1 VDSTVAPAAIRCAKA
16 REHGVLGLAAPLEA
30 SWLIVAAQQTSNMTV
45 THQTVAP
52 DRADKIGKALPDDL
66 TCSPAVRVLIVDDDL
81 ALRTILSVM
90 LNQSAFMCRTA
101 ASGEEALR
109 LLEIQ
114 ATDVVISDL
123 RMPGISG
130 MDLLIAVRERYPH
143 LAFLMVTG
151 EDETRVGVRAMQLG
165 ADDYL
170 LKPFDA
176 DVVLGSLHRALQKK
190 KLEREVQEYRLHLE
204 EMVSERTQQLRTA
217 LQKTERS
224 YEDTLEALGA
234 AIDLRD
240 SPTAG
245 HSRRVFLY
253 SMELAKSIGAL
264 EHDIRS
270 IAMGAWLH
278 DIGKLAI
285 PDRVLLKPGPLTDSE
300 WEIMR
305 RHARIGYE
313 LVKSISFLAGAAEI
327 VLTHHERFDGS
338 GYPRK
343 MKGEEIPF
351 GARIFAVADTLDAM
365 TSDRPYRAALP
376 LRAARDVIERGSGTL
391 FDPLVAAAFLRVPC
405 ETWDTIAK
413 QTLSVQAS
421 SVLAAEKMP
430 IPIS

>member
-1 VDSTVAPAAIRCAKA
+1 V
-16 REHGVLGLAAPLEA
+16 
-30 SWLIVAAQQTSNMTV
+30 TV
-45 THQTVAP
+45 THHIAAP
-52 DRADKIGKALPDDL
+52 EKTGKAPPNAL
-66 TCSPAVRVLIVDDDL
+66 TSAPGIRVLIVDDDL

-90 LNQSAFMCRTA
+90 LTQSAFVCRTA

-109 LLEIQ
+109 LLENQ
-114 ATDVVISDL
+114 PTDVVISDL

-130 MDLLIAVRERYPH
+130 MDLLVEVRERYPR

-151 EDETRVGVRAMQLG
+151 ENETRVGVRAMQLG

-170 LKPFDA
+170 LKPFDG
-176 DVVLGSLHRALQKK
+176 DVVLGSLYRALQKK

-217 LQKTERS
+217 LQQTERS

-253 SMELAKSIGAL
+253 SMELAKSIGGL
-264 EHDIRS
+264 EQEIRS

-278 DIGKLAI
+278 DIGKLAT

-305 RHARIGYE
+305 RHARIGYD

-338 GYPRK
+338 GYPQK
-343 MKGEEIPF
+343 MKGDEIPF

-376 LRAARDVIERGSGTL
+376 LQAARDVIERGSETL
-391 FDPLVAAAFLRVPC
+391 FDPLVAAAFLRVPG
-405 ETWDTIAK
+405 ETWETIAK
-413 QTLSVQAS
+413 QTVTVQAS
-421 SVLAAEKMP
+421 SVLAAEKIPFP
-430 IPIS
+430 II

>member
-1 VDSTVAPAAIRCAKA
+1 
-16 REHGVLGLAAPLEA
+16 
-30 SWLIVAAQQTSNMTV
+30 MTV
-45 THQTVAP
+45 THQVVAAHKSDDAASAP
-52 DRADKIGKALPDDL
+52 ANAL
-66 TCSPAVRVLIVDDDL
+66 TSAPAVRVLVVDDDP
-81 ALRTILSVM
+81 ALRKILSVM
-90 LNQSAFMCRTA
+90 LTHADFVCRTA
-101 ASGEEALR
+101 ACGEEALC
-109 LLEIQ
+109 LLETHP
-114 ATDVVISDL
+114 TDVVISDL

-130 MDLLIAVRERYPH
+130 MDLLIEVRGRFPQV
-143 LAFLMVTG
+143 AFLMVTG

-176 DVVLGSLHRALQKK
+176 DVVLGSLLRALQKK

-217 LQKTERS
+217 LQQTERS

-253 SMELAKSIGAL
+253 SMELAKSIGGL
-264 EHDIRS
+264 EQEIRS

-338 GYPRK
+338 GYPQK
-343 MKGEEIPF
+343 MKGAEIPF

-376 LRAARDVIERGSGTL
+376 LQAARDVIERGSGTL
-391 FDPLVAAAFLRVPC
+391 FDPLVTAAFLRVPS
-405 ETWDTIAK
+405 ETWETIAK
-413 QTLSVQAS
+413 QTLAVQAS
-421 SVLAAEKMP
+421 SVLAAEKVQFP
-430 IPIS
+430 II

>member
-1 VDSTVAPAAIRCAKA
+1 
-16 REHGVLGLAAPLEA
+16 
-30 SWLIVAAQQTSNMTV
+30 MTV
-45 THQTVAP
+45 TRQFVAVEKS
-52 DRADKIGKALPDDL
+52 DSATRAPANPS
-66 TCSPAVRVLIVDDDL
+66 TSAPAVRVLIVDDDL
-81 ALRTILSVM
+81 TLRTILSVM
-90 LNQSAFMCRTA
+90 LTHADFLCRTA
-101 ASGEEALR
+101 TCGEEALC
-109 LLEIQ
+109 LL
-114 ATDVVISDL
+114 ASDPTDVVISDL

-130 MDLLIAVRERYPH
+130 MDLLIEVRQRYPR

-217 LQKTERS
+217 LQQTERS

-253 SMELAKSIGAL
+253 SMELARSIGGL
-264 EHDIRS
+264 EREIRS

-343 MKGEEIPF
+343 MKADEIPF

-376 LRAARDVIERGSGTL
+376 LQAARDVIERGSGTL
-391 FDPLVAAAFLRVPC
+391 FDPLVAAAFLRVPSG
-405 ETWDTIAK
+405 TWETIAK
-413 QTLSVQAS
+413 QTVTVHAS
-421 SVLAAEKMP
+421 SVLAAENIP
-430 IPIS
+430 IPIT

>member
-1 VDSTVAPAAIRCAKA
+1 MEPTA
-16 REHGVLGLAAPLEA
+16 
-30 SWLIVAAQQTSNMTV
+30 NMTV
-45 THQTVAP
+45 THHSVVAEKSGNANVP
-52 DRADKIGKALPDDL
+52 SNVL
-66 TCSPAVRVLIVDDDL
+66 TPAPTGRVLIVDDDP
-81 ALRTILSVM
+81 ALRKILSVM
-90 LNQSAFMCRTA
+90 LTQADFRCRTA
-101 ASGEEALR
+101 ACGEEALR
-109 LLEIQ
+109 ILESHP
-114 ATDVVISDL
+114 TDVVISDL

-130 MDLLIAVRERYPH
+130 MDLLIEVRERYPQ

-170 LKPFDA
+170 LKPFDV
-176 DVVLGSLHRALQKK
+176 DVVLGSLHRALQRK

-204 EMVSERTQQLRTA
+204 EMVSERTQQLRAA
-217 LQKTERS
+217 LLQTERS

-253 SMELAKSIGAL
+253 SMELAKSIGGL
-264 EHDIRS
+264 EQEIRS
-270 IAMGAWLH
+270 LAMGAWLH

-285 PDRVLLKPGPLTDSE
+285 PDRILLKPGPLLDHE
-300 WEIMR
+300 WQVMR

-327 VLTHHERFDGS
+327 VLTHHERFNGS
-338 GYPRK
+338 GYPQGLRA
-343 MKGEEIPF
+343 EEIPL

-376 LRAARDVIERGSGTL
+376 LQAARDVIERGSGTL
-391 FDPLVAAAFLRVPC
+391 FDPLVAAAFLRVPN
-405 ETWDTIAK
+405 ETWSVMASE
-413 QTLSVQAS
+413 TLAVQLS
-421 SVLAAEKMP
+421 SVLAAGTIQILGTLAVAPPDPPE
-430 IPIS
+430 

>member
-1 VDSTVAPAAIRCAKA
+1 MTFTRQSAAVEKSDSAARAPANPSTFA
-16 REHGVLGLAAPLEA
+16 
-30 SWLIVAAQQTSNMTV
+30 
-45 THQTVAP
+45 
-52 DRADKIGKALPDDL
+52 
-66 TCSPAVRVLIVDDDL
+66 PAVRVLIVDDDL

-90 LNQSAFMCRTA
+90 LTHADFLCRTA
-101 ASGEEALR
+101 ACGEEVLR
-109 LLEIQ
+109 LL
-114 ATDVVISDL
+114 ASDPTDVVISDL

-130 MDLLIAVRERYPH
+130 MDLLIEVRKRYPR

-217 LQKTERS
+217 LQQTERS

-253 SMELAKSIGAL
+253 SMELAKSIGGL
-264 EHDIRS
+264 EQEIRS

-338 GYPRK
+338 GYPQK
-343 MKGEEIPF
+343 MKADEIPF

-376 LRAARDVIERGSGTL
+376 LQTARDVIERGSGTL
-391 FDPLVAAAFLRVPC
+391 FDPLVAAAFLRVPSGTC
-405 ETWDTIAK
+405 ETIAK
-413 QTLSVQAS
+413 QTLTVQAR
-421 SVLAAEKMP
+421 SVLAAENIP
-430 IPIS
+430 IPIT

>member
-1 VDSTVAPAAIRCAKA
+1 
-16 REHGVLGLAAPLEA
+16 
-30 SWLIVAAQQTSNMTV
+30 MTV
-45 THQTVAP
+45 TRQISVPDKNAKAP
-52 DRADKIGKALPDDL
+52 PDGLP
-66 TCSPAVRVLIVDDDL
+66 SSRAVRVLIVDDDP

-90 LNQSAFMCRTA
+90 LTQSAFLCHSA
-101 ASGEEALR
+101 ASGEEALS
-109 LLEIQ
+109 LLARQ
-114 ATDVVISDL
+114 PFDVVISDL
-123 RMPGISG
+123 RMPGLSG
-130 MDLLIAVRERYPH
+130 MDLLIQVRERYPN

-190 KLEREVQEYRLHLE
+190 KLEREVQEYRLRLE
-204 EMVSERTQQLRTA
+204 EMVSERTQQLRIA
-217 LQKTERS
+217 LQQTERS

-253 SMELAKSIGAL
+253 SMELAKSIGGL
-264 EHDIRS
+264 EQEIRS

-313 LVKSISFLAGAAEI
+313 LVKSISFLSGAAEI

-338 GYPRK
+338 GYPQK
-343 MKGEEIPF
+343 MKGDEIPF

-376 LRAARDVIERGSGTL
+376 LQAARDVIERGSGTL
-391 FDPLVAAAFLRVPC
+391 FDPLVAAAFLRVSS
-405 ETWDTIAK
+405 ETWEAIAK

-421 SVLAAEKMP
+421 SVLAVEKIP
-430 IPIS
+430 IPGF

>member
-1 VDSTVAPAAIRCAKA
+1 
-16 REHGVLGLAAPLEA
+16 
-30 SWLIVAAQQTSNMTV
+30 MTV
-45 THQTVAP
+45 THHIAAP
-52 DRADKIGKALPDDL
+52 EKTGKAPPNAL
-66 TCSPAVRVLIVDDDL
+66 TSAPGVRVLIVDDDP

-90 LNQSAFMCRTA
+90 LTQSAFVCRTA
-101 ASGEEALR
+101 ASGEAALR
-109 LLEIQ
+109 LLENQ
-114 ATDVVISDL
+114 PTDVVISDL

-130 MDLLIAVRERYPH
+130 MDLLVEVRERYPR

-151 EDETRVGVRAMQLG
+151 ENETRVGVRAMQLG

-170 LKPFDA
+170 LKPFDG
-176 DVVLGSLHRALQKK
+176 DVVLGSLYRALQKK

-217 LQKTERS
+217 LQQTERS

-253 SMELAKSIGAL
+253 SMELAKSIGGL
-264 EHDIRS
+264 EQEIRS

-278 DIGKLAI
+278 DIGKLAT

-305 RHARIGYE
+305 RHARIGYD

-338 GYPRK
+338 GYPQK
-343 MKGEEIPF
+343 MKGDEIPF

-376 LRAARDVIERGSGTL
+376 LQAAQEVIERGSGTL
-391 FDPLVAAAFLRVPC
+391 FDPLVAAAFLRVPG
-405 ETWDTIAK
+405 ETWETIAK
-413 QTLSVQAS
+413 QTVTVQAS
-421 SVLAAEKMP
+421 SVLAAEKIPFP
-430 IPIS
+430 II

>member
-1 VDSTVAPAAIRCAKA
+1 MEPTA
-16 REHGVLGLAAPLEA
+16 
-30 SWLIVAAQQTSNMTV
+30 NMTV
-45 THQTVAP
+45 THHSVVAEKSGNANVP
-52 DRADKIGKALPDDL
+52 SNVL
-66 TCSPAVRVLIVDDDL
+66 TPAPTGRVLIVDDDP
-81 ALRTILSVM
+81 ALRKILSVM
-90 LNQSAFMCRTA
+90 LTQADFRCRTA
-101 ASGEEALR
+101 ACGEEALR
-109 LLEIQ
+109 ILESHP
-114 ATDVVISDL
+114 TDVVISDL

-130 MDLLIAVRERYPH
+130 MDLLIEVRERYPQ

-170 LKPFDA
+170 LKPFDV

-204 EMVSERTQQLRTA
+204 EMVSERTQQLQSA
-217 LQKTERS
+217 LRQTERS

-253 SMELAKSIGAL
+253 SMELAKSIGGL
-264 EHDIRS
+264 EQEIRS

-278 DIGKLAI
+278 DIGKLAT
-285 PDRVLLKPGPLTDSE
+285 PDRVLLKPGPLTESE

-338 GYPRK
+338 GYPQGLRA
-343 MKGEEIPF
+343 EEIPF
-351 GARIFAVADTLDAM
+351 SARIFAVADTLDAM

-376 LRAARDVIERGSGTL
+376 LQAARDVIERGSGTL
-391 FDPLVAAAFLRVPC
+391 FDPLVVTAFLRVPN
-405 ETWDTIAK
+405 ETWSFIASE
-413 QTLSVQAS
+413 TSAVQPS
-421 SVLAAEKMP
+421 SVLAAGTIRILGTPTVVPPDSAE
-430 IPIS
+430 

>member
-1 VDSTVAPAAIRCAKA
+1 V
-16 REHGVLGLAAPLEA
+16 
-30 SWLIVAAQQTSNMTV
+30 TV
-45 THQTVAP
+45 THHIAAP
-52 DRADKIGKALPDDL
+52 EKTGKAPPNAL
-66 TCSPAVRVLIVDDDL
+66 TSAPGVRVLIVDDDL

-90 LNQSAFMCRTA
+90 LTQSAFVCRTA

-109 LLEIQ
+109 LLENQ
-114 ATDVVISDL
+114 PTDVVISDL

-130 MDLLIAVRERYPH
+130 MDLLVEVRERYPH

-170 LKPFDA
+170 LKPFDG
-176 DVVLGSLHRALQKK
+176 DVVLGSLYRALQKK

-217 LQKTERS
+217 LQQTERS

-253 SMELAKSIGAL
+253 SMELAKSIGGL
-264 EHDIRS
+264 EQEIRS

-278 DIGKLAI
+278 DIGKLAT

-305 RHARIGYE
+305 RHARIGYD

-338 GYPRK
+338 GYPQK
-343 MKGEEIPF
+343 MKGDEIPF

-376 LRAARDVIERGSGTL
+376 LQAAQEVIERGSGTL
-391 FDPLVAAAFLRVPC
+391 FDPLVAAAFLRVPG
-405 ETWDTIAK
+405 ETWETIAK
-413 QTLSVQAS
+413 QTVTVQAS
-421 SVLAAEKMP
+421 SVLAAEKIPFP
-430 IPIS
+430 II

>member
-1 VDSTVAPAAIRCAKA
+1 M
-16 REHGVLGLAAPLEA
+16 
-30 SWLIVAAQQTSNMTV
+30 NV
-45 THQTVAP
+45 THQTAAP
-52 DRADKIGKALPDDL
+52 KKTGKAPPNAL
-66 TCSPAVRVLIVDDDL
+66 TSAPAVRALIVDDDL

-90 LNQSAFMCRTA
+90 LTQSAFVCRTA

-109 LLEIQ
+109 LLENQ
-114 ATDVVISDL
+114 PTDVVISDL

-130 MDLLIAVRERYPH
+130 MDLLVEVRQRYQH

-190 KLEREVQEYRLHLE
+190 KLEREVQEYRLRLE

-217 LQKTERS
+217 LQQTERS

-253 SMELAKSIGAL
+253 SMELAKSIGGM
-264 EHDIRS
+264 EQEIRS

-285 PDRVLLKPGPLTDSE
+285 PDRVLLKPSPLTDSE

-338 GYPRK
+338 GYPQK
-343 MKGEEIPF
+343 MKGDEIPF
-351 GARIFAVADTLDAM
+351 RARIFAVADTLDAM

-376 LRAARDVIERGSGTL
+376 LQTARDVIERGSGTL

-405 ETWDTIAK
+405 ETWEIIAK
-413 QTLSVQAS
+413 QTLTVQAS
-421 SVLAAEKMP
+421 SVLAAEGIP
-430 IPIS
+430 IPTT

>member
-1 VDSTVAPAAIRCAKA
+1 
-16 REHGVLGLAAPLEA
+16 
-30 SWLIVAAQQTSNMTV
+30 MTV
-45 THQTVAP
+45 THQIAAP
-52 DRADKIGKALPDDL
+52 EKTGKAPPNAL
-66 TCSPAVRVLIVDDDL
+66 TSAPGVRVLIVDDDL

-90 LNQSAFMCRTA
+90 LTQSAFVCRTA

-109 LLEIQ
+109 LLENQ
-114 ATDVVISDL
+114 PTDVVISDL

-130 MDLLIAVRERYPH
+130 MDLLVEVRERYPR

-170 LKPFDA
+170 LKPFDG
-176 DVVLGSLHRALQKK
+176 DVVLGSLYRALQKK

-217 LQKTERS
+217 LQQTERS

-253 SMELAKSIGAL
+253 SMELAKSIGGL
-264 EHDIRS
+264 EQEIRS

-278 DIGKLAI
+278 DIGKLAT

-305 RHARIGYE
+305 RHARIGYD

-338 GYPRK
+338 GYPQK
-343 MKGEEIPF
+343 MKGDEIPF

-376 LRAARDVIERGSGTL
+376 LQAAQEVIERGSGTL
-391 FDPLVAAAFLRVPC
+391 FDPLVAAAFLRVPG
-405 ETWDTIAK
+405 ETWETIAK
-413 QTLSVQAS
+413 QTVTVQAS
-421 SVLAAEKMP
+421 SVLAAEKIPFP
-430 IPIS
+430 II

>member
-1 VDSTVAPAAIRCAKA
+1 M
-16 REHGVLGLAAPLEA
+16 
-30 SWLIVAAQQTSNMTV
+30 SNMTV
-45 THQTVAP
+45 THQIAAP
-52 DRADKIGKALPDDL
+52 EKTGKAPPDAS
-66 TCSPAVRVLIVDDDL
+66 TSSPAVRVLIVDDDP
-81 ALRTILSVM
+81 ALRKILSVM
-90 LNQSAFMCRTA
+90 LTHADFVCSTA
-101 ASGEEALR
+101 ACGEEALR
-109 LLEIQ
+109 LLENQ
-114 ATDVVISDL
+114 PTDVVISDL
-123 RMPGISG
+123 CMPGISG
-130 MDLLIAVRERYPH
+130 MDLLIVVHERYPQ

-176 DVVLGSLHRALQKK
+176 DAVLGSLHRALQKK
-190 KLEREVQEYRLHLE
+190 KLEREVQEYHLHLE

-217 LQKTERS
+217 LQQTERS

-253 SMELAKSIGAL
+253 SMELAKSIGGL
-264 EHDIRS
+264 EQEIRS

-313 LVKSISFLAGAAEI
+313 LV
-327 VLTHHERFDGS
+327 
-338 GYPRK
+338 
-343 MKGEEIPF
+343 
-351 GARIFAVADTLDAM
+351 
-365 TSDRPYRAALP
+365 
-376 LRAARDVIERGSGTL
+376 
-391 FDPLVAAAFLRVPC
+391 
-405 ETWDTIAK
+405 
-413 QTLSVQAS
+413 
-421 SVLAAEKMP
+421 
-430 IPIS
+430 

>member
-1 VDSTVAPAAIRCAKA
+1 VDTAVAPYAVGCAVS
-16 REHGVLGLAAPLEA
+16 RRNLGLKPKFK
-30 SWLIVAAQQTSNMTV
+30 MTV
-45 THQTVAP
+45 THQVEAP
-52 DRADKIGKALPDDL
+52 ENA
-66 TCSPAVRVLIVDDDL
+66 SPAPANSLIPSLVVRVLIVDDDP
-81 ALRTILSVM
+81 ALRKILSVM
-90 LNQSAFMCRTA
+90 LTQSAFVCRSA
-101 ASGEEALR
+101 ASGEEALC
-109 LLEIQ
+109 LLEKHPFE
-114 ATDVVISDL
+114 VVISDL

-130 MDLLIAVRERYPH
+130 MDLLVEVRHRYPH

-176 DVVLGSLHRALQKK
+176 EVVLGSLQRALHKR
-190 KLEREVQEYRLHLE
+190 KLEREVMEYRLRLE
-204 EMVSERTQQLRTA
+204 DMVSERTEQLQSA
-217 LQKTERS
+217 LRQTERS

-253 SMELAKSIGAL
+253 SMELAKSIGGL
-264 EHDIRS
+264 EQQLRTM
-270 IAMGAWLH
+270 AMGAWLH

-285 PDRVLLKPGPLTDSE
+285 PDRILLKPGPLLDHE
-300 WEIMR
+300 WQVMR

-338 GYPRK
+338 GYPQ
-343 MKGEEIPF
+343 GLGAQEIPF

-376 LRAARDVIERGSGTL
+376 LQSARDVIARGSGTL
-391 FDPLVAAAFLRVPC
+391 FDPLVVAAFLRVAN
-405 ETWDTIAK
+405 ETWAVIAK
-413 QTLSVQAS
+413 ETVAVQPS
-421 SVLAAEKMP
+421 SVLAAGTIRILST
-430 IPIS
+430 IPDPPPDSVQ

>member
-1 VDSTVAPAAIRCAKA
+1 MTVIHQSVITEKSDNAAKA
-16 REHGVLGLAAPLEA
+16 PPSALECA
-30 SWLIVAAQQTSNMTV
+30 
-45 THQTVAP
+45 
-52 DRADKIGKALPDDL
+52 
-66 TCSPAVRVLIVDDDL
+66 PAVRVLIVDDDP

-90 LNQSAFMCRTA
+90 LTQSAFLCRTA

-114 ATDVVISDL
+114 PADVVISDL

-130 MDLLIAVRERYPH
+130 MDLLIEVHERYPR

-204 EMVSERTQQLRTA
+204 EMVSQRTQQLRTA
-217 LQKTERS
+217 LQQTERS

-253 SMELAKSIGAL
+253 SMELAKSIGGL
-264 EHDIRS
+264 EPEIRS

-285 PDRVLLKPGPLTDSE
+285 PDSVLLKPGPLTDSE

-313 LVKSISFLAGAAEI
+313 LVKSIAFLAGAAEI

-338 GYPRK
+338 GYPQK
-343 MKGEEIPF
+343 MKGGEIPF

-365 TSDRPYRAALP
+365 TSDRPYRSALP
-376 LRAARDVIERGSGTL
+376 LQAARDVIERGSETL
-391 FDPLVAAAFLRVPC
+391 FDPLVTAAFLRVPS
-405 ETWDTIAK
+405 ETWEAIAK
-413 QTLSVQAS
+413 QTLTVQAS
-421 SVLAAEKMP
+421 AVLAVEK
-430 IPIS
+430 IPVQIT

>member
-1 VDSTVAPAAIRCAKA
+1 
-16 REHGVLGLAAPLEA
+16 
-30 SWLIVAAQQTSNMTV
+30 MTV
-45 THQTVAP
+45 DHQVEAP
-52 DRADKIGKALPDDL
+52 EKGGQESTKSLAVCA
-66 TCSPAVRVLIVDDDL
+66 AVRVLIVDDDPS
-81 ALRTILSVM
+81 LRKILSVM
-90 LNQSAFMCRTA
+90 LTQSAFVCRSA
-101 ASGEEALR
+101 ASGEEALC
-109 LLEIQ
+109 LLEKHPFE
-114 ATDVVISDL
+114 VVISDL

-130 MDLLIAVRERYPH
+130 MDLLVEVRQSYPQ

-204 EMVSERTQQLRTA
+204 EMVSERTQQLQSA
-217 LQKTERS
+217 LRQTERS

-253 SMELAKSIGAL
+253 SMELAKSIGGL
-264 EHDIRS
+264 EQEIRS
-270 IAMGAWLH
+270 LAMGAWLH

-285 PDRVLLKPGPLTDSE
+285 PDRILLKPGPLLDHE
-300 WEIMR
+300 WQVMR

-327 VLTHHERFDGS
+327 VLTHHERFNGS
-338 GYPRK
+338 GYPQGLG
-343 MKGEEIPF
+343 GEEIPL

-376 LRAARDVIERGSGTL
+376 LQSARDVIERGSGTL
-391 FDPLVAAAFLRVPC
+391 FDPLVAAAFLRVPN
-405 ETWDTIAK
+405 ETWSVMASE
-413 QTLSVQAS
+413 TLAVQPS
-421 SVLAAEKMP
+421 SVLAAGTIQILGTLAVAPPDPPE
-430 IPIS
+430 

>member
-1 VDSTVAPAAIRCAKA
+1 
-16 REHGVLGLAAPLEA
+16 
-30 SWLIVAAQQTSNMTV
+30 MTV
-45 THQTVAP
+45 THQIAAP
-52 DRADKIGKALPDDL
+52 EKTGKAPPNAL
-66 TCSPAVRVLIVDDDL
+66 TSAPGVRVLIVDDDL

-90 LNQSAFMCRTA
+90 LTQSAFVCRTA

-109 LLEIQ
+109 LLENQ
-114 ATDVVISDL
+114 PTDVVISDL

-130 MDLLIAVRERYPH
+130 MDLLVEVRERYPH

-176 DVVLGSLHRALQKK
+176 DVALGSLYRALQKK

-217 LQKTERS
+217 LQQTERS

-253 SMELAKSIGAL
+253 SMELAKSIGGL
-264 EHDIRS
+264 EQEIRS

-278 DIGKLAI
+278 DIGKLAT

-305 RHARIGYE
+305 RHARIGYD

-338 GYPRK
+338 GYPQK
-343 MKGEEIPF
+343 MKGDEIPF

-376 LRAARDVIERGSGTL
+376 LQAARDVIERGSGTL
-391 FDPLVAAAFLRVPC
+391 FDPMVAAAFLRVPG
-405 ETWDTIAK
+405 ETWETIAK
-413 QTLSVQAS
+413 QTVTVQAS
-421 SVLAAEKMP
+421 SVLAAEKIPFP
-430 IPIS
+430 II

>member
-1 VDSTVAPAAIRCAKA
+1 MNSTHQSVVVEKSADAPAN
-16 REHGVLGLAAPLEA
+16 AALSA
-30 SWLIVAAQQTSNMTV
+30 
-45 THQTVAP
+45 
-52 DRADKIGKALPDDL
+52 
-66 TCSPAVRVLIVDDDL
+66 PAVRVLIVDDDP
-81 ALRTILSVM
+81 ALRKILSVM
-90 LNQSAFMCRTA
+90 LTHADFRCRTA
-101 ASGEEALR
+101 ACGEEALG
-109 LLEIQ
+109 LLESEP
-114 ATDVVISDL
+114 TDVVISDL

-130 MDLLIAVRERYPH
+130 MDLLIEVRERYPH

-151 EDETRVGVRAMQLG
+151 QDETRVGVRAMQLG

-176 DVVLGSLHRALQKK
+176 DVVLGSLERALQKK

-217 LQKTERS
+217 LQQTERS

-253 SMELAKSIGAL
+253 SMELAKSIGGL
-264 EHDIRS
+264 EQEIRT

-285 PDRVLLKPGPLTDSE
+285 PDRILLKPGPLTDSE

-338 GYPRK
+338 GYPQK
-343 MKGEEIPF
+343 MNGDEIPV

-376 LRAARDVIERGSGTL
+376 LQAARDVIERGSGTL
-391 FDPLVAAAFLRVPC
+391 FDPLVAAAFLRIPSG
-405 ETWDTIAK
+405 TWETIAK
-413 QTLSVQAS
+413 QTPTVQAR
-421 SVLAAEKMP
+421 SVLAAENILIP
-430 IPIS
+430 IP

>member
-1 VDSTVAPAAIRCAKA
+1 
-16 REHGVLGLAAPLEA
+16 
-30 SWLIVAAQQTSNMTV
+30 
-45 THQTVAP
+45 
-52 DRADKIGKALPDDL
+52 
-66 TCSPAVRVLIVDDDL
+66 
-81 ALRTILSVM
+81 
-90 LNQSAFMCRTA
+90 
-101 ASGEEALR
+101 
-109 LLEIQ
+109 
-114 ATDVVISDL
+114 
-123 RMPGISG
+123 MPGISG
-130 MDLLIAVRERYPH
+130 MDLLIAVRERYPQ

-170 LKPFDA
+170 LKPFDV
-176 DVVLGSLHRALQKK
+176 DVVLGSLHRALQRK

-204 EMVSERTQQLRTA
+204 EMVSERTQQLRAA
-217 LQKTERS
+217 LQQTERS

-253 SMELAKSIGAL
+253 SMELARSIGGL
-264 EHDIRS
+264 EQEIRS

-285 PDRVLLKPGPLTDSE
+285 PDRVLLKPGPLTESE

-338 GYPRK
+338 GYPQK
-343 MKGEEIPF
+343 MRAEEIPF
-351 GARIFAVADTLDAM
+351 SARIFAVADTLDAM

-376 LRAARDVIERGSGTL
+376 LQAARDVIERGSGTL
-391 FDPLVAAAFLRVPC
+391 FDPLVVAAFLRVPN
-405 ETWDTIAK
+405 ETWAFIASE
-413 QTLSVQAS
+413 TLAVQPS
-421 SVLAAEKMP
+421 SVLAAETIRILGTP
-430 IPIS
+430 TVVPPDSAE

>member
-1 VDSTVAPAAIRCAKA
+1 
-16 REHGVLGLAAPLEA
+16 
-30 SWLIVAAQQTSNMTV
+30 MTV
-45 THQTVAP
+45 THQIAAP
-52 DRADKIGKALPDDL
+52 EKTGKAPPNAL
-66 TCSPAVRVLIVDDDL
+66 TSAPGVRVLIVDDDL

-90 LNQSAFMCRTA
+90 LTQSAFVCRTA

-109 LLEIQ
+109 LLENQ
-114 ATDVVISDL
+114 PTDVVISDL

-130 MDLLIAVRERYPH
+130 MDLLVEVRERYPH

-176 DVVLGSLHRALQKK
+176 DVALGSLYRALQKK

-217 LQKTERS
+217 LQQTERS

-253 SMELAKSIGAL
+253 SMELAKSIGGL
-264 EHDIRS
+264 EQEIRS

-278 DIGKLAI
+278 DIGKLAT

-305 RHARIGYE
+305 RHARIGYD

-338 GYPRK
+338 GYPQK
-343 MKGEEIPF
+343 MKGDEIPF

-376 LRAARDVIERGSGTL
+376 LQAARDVIERGSGTL
-391 FDPLVAAAFLRVPC
+391 FDPLVAAAFLRVPG
-405 ETWDTIAK
+405 ETWETIAK
-413 QTLSVQAS
+413 QTVTVQAS
-421 SVLAAEKMP
+421 SVLAAEKIPFP
-430 IPIS
+430 II

>member
-1 VDSTVAPAAIRCAKA
+1 
-16 REHGVLGLAAPLEA
+16 
-30 SWLIVAAQQTSNMTV
+30 MTV
-45 THQTVAP
+45 THHIAAP
-52 DRADKIGKALPDDL
+52 EKTGKAPPNAL
-66 TCSPAVRVLIVDDDL
+66 TSAPGVRVLIVDDDL

-90 LNQSAFMCRTA
+90 LTQSAFVCRTA

-109 LLEIQ
+109 LLENQ
-114 ATDVVISDL
+114 PTDVVISDL

-130 MDLLIAVRERYPH
+130 MDLLVEVRERYPH

-176 DVVLGSLHRALQKK
+176 DVALGSLYRALQKK

-217 LQKTERS
+217 LQQTERS

-253 SMELAKSIGAL
+253 SMELAKSIGGL
-264 EHDIRS
+264 EQEIRS

-278 DIGKLAI
+278 DIGKLAT

-305 RHARIGYE
+305 RHARIGYD

-338 GYPRK
+338 GYPQK
-343 MKGEEIPF
+343 MKGDEIPF

-376 LRAARDVIERGSGTL
+376 LQAARDVIERGSGTL
-391 FDPLVAAAFLRVPC
+391 FDPLVAAAFLRVPG
-405 ETWDTIAK
+405 ETWETIAK
-413 QTLSVQAS
+413 QTVTVQAS
-421 SVLAAEKMP
+421 SVLAAEKIPFP
-430 IPIS
+430 II

>member
-1 VDSTVAPAAIRCAKA
+1 VDSAIARYTVGCAA
-16 REHGVLGLAAPLEA
+16 LAATPG
-30 SWLIVAAQQTSNMTV
+30 LIPKSKMTI
-45 THQTVAP
+45 THQSEAP
-52 DRADKIGKALPDDL
+52 EKAGQA
-66 TCSPAVRVLIVDDDL
+66 SPNTLKASPVVRVLIVDDDP
-81 ALRTILSVM
+81 ALRKILSVM
-90 LNQSAFMCRTA
+90 LTHSAFVCRMA
-101 ASGEEALR
+101 ASGEEALC
-109 LLEIQ
+109 LLEKYPL
-114 ATDVVISDL
+114 DVVISDL

-130 MDLLIAVRERYPH
+130 MDLLIEVRQHYPH

-190 KLEREVQEYRLHLE
+190 KLEREVMEYRVRLE
-204 EMVSERTQQLRTA
+204 EMVSERTQQLQSA
-217 LQKTERS
+217 LRQTERS

-253 SMELAKSIGAL
+253 SMELAKSVGGLDHQLRTIG
-264 EHDIRS
+264 
-270 IAMGAWLH
+270 MGAWLH

-285 PDRVLLKPGPLTDSE
+285 PDRILLKPGPLLDHE
-300 WEIMR
+300 WEVMR

-327 VLTHHERFDGS
+327 VLKHHERFDGS
-338 GYPRK
+338 GYPQGLRS
-343 MKGEEIPF
+343 EEIPF

-376 LRAARDVIERGSGTL
+376 LQAARDVIERGSGIL
-391 FDPLVAAAFLRVPC
+391 FDPLVTAAFLRVPD
-405 ETWDTIAK
+405 ETWGVIARE
-413 QTLSVQAS
+413 TVAVQPS
-421 SVLAAEKMP
+421 SVLAAGTIQILGTLPVAAPDCSE
-430 IPIS
+430 

>member
-1 VDSTVAPAAIRCAKA
+1 
-16 REHGVLGLAAPLEA
+16 
-30 SWLIVAAQQTSNMTV
+30 MTV
-45 THQTVAP
+45 THQIAAP
-52 DRADKIGKALPDDL
+52 EKTGKAPPNAL
-66 TCSPAVRVLIVDDDL
+66 TSAPGVRVLIVDDDL

-90 LNQSAFMCRTA
+90 LTQSAFVCRTA

-109 LLEIQ
+109 LLENQ
-114 ATDVVISDL
+114 PTDVVISDL

-130 MDLLIAVRERYPH
+130 MDLLVEVRESYPR

-151 EDETRVGVRAMQLG
+151 ENETRVGVRAMQLG

-170 LKPFDA
+170 LKPFDG
-176 DVVLGSLHRALQKK
+176 DVVLGSLYRALQKK

-217 LQKTERS
+217 LQQTERS

-253 SMELAKSIGAL
+253 SMELAKSIGGL
-264 EHDIRS
+264 EQEIRS

-278 DIGKLAI
+278 DIGKLAT

-305 RHARIGYE
+305 RHARIGYD

-338 GYPRK
+338 GYPQK
-343 MKGEEIPF
+343 MKGDEIPF

-376 LRAARDVIERGSGTL
+376 LQAAQEVIERGSGTL
-391 FDPLVAAAFLRVPC
+391 FDPLVAAAFLRVPG
-405 ETWDTIAK
+405 ETWETIAK
-413 QTLSVQAS
+413 QTVTVQAS
-421 SVLAAEKMP
+421 SVLAAEKIPFP
-430 IPIS
+430 II

>member
-1 VDSTVAPAAIRCAKA
+1 MDSAVAQSVVDCP
-16 REHGVLGLAAPLEA
+16 APLRKFGLN
-30 SWLIVAAQQTSNMTV
+30 SKSKMTV

-52 DRADKIGKALPDDL
+52 EKADKAPLDAEIPL
-66 TCSPAVRVLIVDDDL
+66 SVVRVLIVDDDP
-81 ALRTILSVM
+81 ALRKILSVM
-90 LNQSAFMCRTA
+90 LTVSAFLCRTA
-101 ASGEEALR
+101 ASGGEALC
-109 LLEIQ
+109 LLERHPF
-114 ATDVVISDL
+114 DVVISDL
-123 RMPGISG
+123 RMPGITG
-130 MDLLIAVRERYPH
+130 MDLLIAVRQSYPH

-190 KLEREVQEYRLHLE
+190 KLEREVMEYRLRLE
-204 EMVSERTQQLRTA
+204 EMVSERTQQLQTA
-217 LQKTERS
+217 LRQTERS

-253 SMELAKSIGAL
+253 SMELAKSIGHL
-264 EHDIRS
+264 DHQLRS

-285 PDRVLLKPGPLTDSE
+285 PDRVLLKPGPLTDAE
-300 WEIMR
+300 WQIMR
-305 RHARIGYE
+305 RHARLGYE
-313 LVKSISFLAGAAEI
+313 LVKSISFLAGASEI

-338 GYPRK
+338 GYPQGLR
-343 MKGEEIPF
+343 GEEIPF

-376 LRAARDVIERGSGTL
+376 LQAARDVIERGSGTL
-391 FDPLVAAAFLRVPC
+391 FDPLVAAAFLRVPN
-405 ETWDTIAK
+405 ETWAIIARE
-413 QTLSVQAS
+413 TVTVQPSA
-421 SVLAAEKMP
+421 VLAGGT
-430 IPIS
+430 IQILTRLPISPPDSSE

>member
-1 VDSTVAPAAIRCAKA
+1 
-16 REHGVLGLAAPLEA
+16 
-30 SWLIVAAQQTSNMTV
+30 MTV
-45 THQTVAP
+45 DHQVEAP
-52 DRADKIGKALPDDL
+52 EKGGQESTKSFAVCA
-66 TCSPAVRVLIVDDDL
+66 AVRVLIVDDDPS
-81 ALRTILSVM
+81 LRKILSVM
-90 LNQSAFMCRTA
+90 LTQSAFVCRSA
-101 ASGEEALR
+101 ASGEEALC
-109 LLEIQ
+109 LLEKHPFE
-114 ATDVVISDL
+114 VVISDL

-130 MDLLIAVRERYPH
+130 MDLLVEVRQSYPQ

-176 DVVLGSLHRALQKK
+176 DVVLGSLHRALHKK
-190 KLEREVQEYRLHLE
+190 KLEREVMEYRLRLE
-204 EMVSERTQQLRTA
+204 EMVSERTEQLQSA
-217 LQKTERS
+217 LRQTERS

-253 SMELAKSIGAL
+253 SMELAKSIGGL
-264 EHDIRS
+264 EQQLRTM
-270 IAMGAWLH
+270 AMGAWLH

-285 PDRVLLKPGPLTDSE
+285 PDRILLKPGPLLDHE
-300 WEIMR
+300 WQVMR

-338 GYPRK
+338 GYPQGLG
-343 MKGEEIPF
+343 GEEIPF

-376 LRAARDVIERGSGTL
+376 LQSARDVIERGSGTL
-391 FDPLVAAAFLRVPC
+391 FDPLVAAAFLRVSNQAWEVIAR
-405 ETWDTIAK
+405 ETVA
-413 QTLSVQAS
+413 VQPS
-421 SVLAAEKMP
+421 SVLAAGTIRILGA
-430 IPIS
+430 IPDPLPHSSE

>member
-1 VDSTVAPAAIRCAKA
+1 
-16 REHGVLGLAAPLEA
+16 
-30 SWLIVAAQQTSNMTV
+30 MTV
-45 THQTVAP
+45 THQIAAP
-52 DRADKIGKALPDDL
+52 EKTGKAPPNAL
-66 TCSPAVRVLIVDDDL
+66 TSAPGVRVLIVDDDL

-90 LNQSAFMCRTA
+90 LTQSAFVCRTA

-109 LLEIQ
+109 LLENQ
-114 ATDVVISDL
+114 PTDVVISDL

-130 MDLLIAVRERYPH
+130 MDLLVEVRERYPH

-170 LKPFDA
+170 LKPFDG
-176 DVVLGSLHRALQKK
+176 DVVLGSLYRALQKK

-217 LQKTERS
+217 LQQTERS

-253 SMELAKSIGAL
+253 SMELAKSIGGL
-264 EHDIRS
+264 EQEIRS

-278 DIGKLAI
+278 DIGKLAT

-305 RHARIGYE
+305 RHARIGYD

-338 GYPRK
+338 GYPQK
-343 MKGEEIPF
+343 MKGDEIPF

-376 LRAARDVIERGSGTL
+376 LQAAQEVIERGSGTL
-391 FDPLVAAAFLRVPC
+391 FDPLVAAAFLRVPG
-405 ETWDTIAK
+405 ETWETIAK
-413 QTLSVQAS
+413 QTVTVQAS
-421 SVLAAEKMP
+421 SVLAAEKIPFP
-430 IPIS
+430 II

>member
-1 VDSTVAPAAIRCAKA
+1 
-16 REHGVLGLAAPLEA
+16 
-30 SWLIVAAQQTSNMTV
+30 MTV
-45 THQTVAP
+45 THQIASLEKV
-52 DRADKIGKALPDDL
+52 GKAPSDAL
-66 TCSPAVRVLIVDDDL
+66 TPSLAIRALIVDDDT
-81 ALRTILSVM
+81 ALRKILSVM
-90 LNQSAFMCRTA
+90 LTQSAFLCHTA
-101 ASGEEALR
+101 ASGEEALSFLAR
-109 LLEIQ
+109 Q
-114 ATDVVISDL
+114 PFDVVISDL

-130 MDLLIAVRERYPH
+130 MDLLVEVRERYPH

-217 LQKTERS
+217 LQQTERS

-240 SPTAG
+240 SPTGG

-253 SMELAKSIGAL
+253 SMEVAKSIGGL
-264 EHDIRS
+264 EREIRS

-313 LVKSISFLAGAAEI
+313 LVKSISFLSGAAEI

-338 GYPRK
+338 GYPQK
-343 MKGEEIPF
+343 MKGDEIPF

-376 LRAARDVIERGSGTL
+376 FRAARDVIEGGSGTL
-391 FDPLVAAAFLRVPC
+391 FDPLVAAAFLRIPC
-405 ETWDTIAK
+405 ETWEAIAK
-413 QTLSVQAS
+413 QTVTVHAS
-421 SVLAAEKMP
+421 SVLAAEKIP
-430 IPIS
+430 IPTT

>member
-1 VDSTVAPAAIRCAKA
+1 VDTAVAPYAVGCAVS
-16 REHGVLGLAAPLEA
+16 RRNLGLKPKFK
-30 SWLIVAAQQTSNMTV
+30 MTV
-45 THQTVAP
+45 THQVEAP
-52 DRADKIGKALPDDL
+52 ENA
-66 TCSPAVRVLIVDDDL
+66 SPAPANSLIPSLVVRVLIVDDDP
-81 ALRTILSVM
+81 ALRKILSVM
-90 LNQSAFMCRTA
+90 LTQSAFVCRSA
-101 ASGEEALR
+101 ASGEEALC
-109 LLEIQ
+109 LLEKHPFE
-114 ATDVVISDL
+114 VVISDL

-130 MDLLIAVRERYPH
+130 MDLLVEVRQRYPH

-176 DVVLGSLHRALQKK
+176 EVVLGSLQRALHKR
-190 KLEREVQEYRLHLE
+190 KLEREVMEYRLRLE
-204 EMVSERTQQLRTA
+204 DMVSERTEQLQSA
-217 LQKTERS
+217 LRQTERS

-253 SMELAKSIGAL
+253 SMELAKSIGGL
-264 EHDIRS
+264 EQQLRTM
-270 IAMGAWLH
+270 AMGAWLH

-285 PDRVLLKPGPLTDSE
+285 PDRILLKPGPLLDHE
-300 WEIMR
+300 WQVMR

-338 GYPRK
+338 GYPQ
-343 MKGEEIPF
+343 GLGAQEIPF

-376 LRAARDVIERGSGTL
+376 LQSARDVIARGSGTL
-391 FDPLVAAAFLRVPC
+391 FDPLVVAAFLRVAN
-405 ETWDTIAK
+405 ETWAVIAK
-413 QTLSVQAS
+413 ETVAVQPS
-421 SVLAAEKMP
+421 SVLAAGTIRILGT
-430 IPIS
+430 IPDPPPDSVQ

>member
-1 VDSTVAPAAIRCAKA
+1 MEPTA
-16 REHGVLGLAAPLEA
+16 
-30 SWLIVAAQQTSNMTV
+30 NMTV
-45 THQTVAP
+45 THHSVVAEKSGNANVP
-52 DRADKIGKALPDDL
+52 SNVL
-66 TCSPAVRVLIVDDDL
+66 TPAPTGRVLIVDDDP
-81 ALRTILSVM
+81 ALRKILSVM
-90 LNQSAFMCRTA
+90 LTQADFRCRTA
-101 ASGEEALR
+101 ACGEEALR
-109 LLEIQ
+109 ILESHP
-114 ATDVVISDL
+114 TDVVISDL

-130 MDLLIAVRERYPH
+130 MDLLIEVRERYPQ

-190 KLEREVQEYRLHLE
+190 KLEREVHEYRLHLE
-204 EMVSERTQQLRTA
+204 EMVSERTQQLQSA
-217 LQKTERS
+217 LRQTERS

-253 SMELAKSIGAL
+253 SMELAKSIGGL
-264 EHDIRS
+264 EQEIRS
-270 IAMGAWLH
+270 LAMGAWLH

-285 PDRVLLKPGPLTDSE
+285 PDRILLKPGPLLDHE
-300 WEIMR
+300 WQVMR

-327 VLTHHERFDGS
+327 VLTHHERFNGS
-338 GYPRK
+338 GYPQGLRA
-343 MKGEEIPF
+343 EEIPL

-376 LRAARDVIERGSGTL
+376 LQAARDVIERGSGTL
-391 FDPLVAAAFLRVPC
+391 FDPLVAAAFLRVPN
-405 ETWDTIAK
+405 ETWSVMASE
-413 QTLSVQAS
+413 TLAVQPS
-421 SVLAAEKMP
+421 SVLAAGTIQILGTLAVAPPDPPE
-430 IPIS
+430 

>member
-1 VDSTVAPAAIRCAKA
+1 MTVA
-16 REHGVLGLAAPLEA
+16 HQTAAPE
-30 SWLIVAAQQTSNMTV
+30 
-45 THQTVAP
+45 
-52 DRADKIGKALPDDL
+52 KIGKTPADAL
-66 TCSPAVRVLIVDDDL
+66 TSSAAVRVLIVDDDL
-81 ALRTILSVM
+81 ALRKILSVM
-90 LNQSAFMCRTA
+90 LTRSAFLCRTA

-109 LLEIQ
+109 LLESEP
-114 ATDVVISDL
+114 TDVVISDL

-130 MDLLIAVRERYPH
+130 MDLLIEVRERYPH
-143 LAFLMVTG
+143 VAFLMVTG

-217 LQKTERS
+217 LQQTERS

-253 SMELAKSIGAL
+253 SMELAKSIGGL
-264 EHDIRS
+264 EQGIRS

-338 GYPRK
+338 GYPQK
-343 MKGEEIPF
+343 MKGEQIPF

-376 LRAARDVIERGSGTL
+376 LQAARDVIERGSGTL
-391 FDPLVAAAFLRVPC
+391 FDPLVAAAFLRVPDDV
-405 ETWDTIAK
+405 WGTIAAEIAA
-413 QTLSVQAS
+413 VQAS
-421 SVLAAEKMP
+421 SVLAAEKIT
-430 IPIS
+430 IPST

>member
-1 VDSTVAPAAIRCAKA
+1 MEPTA
-16 REHGVLGLAAPLEA
+16 
-30 SWLIVAAQQTSNMTV
+30 NMTV
-45 THQTVAP
+45 THHSVVAEKSGNANVP
-52 DRADKIGKALPDDL
+52 SNVL
-66 TCSPAVRVLIVDDDL
+66 TPAPTGRVLIVDDDP
-81 ALRTILSVM
+81 ALRKILSVM
-90 LNQSAFMCRTA
+90 LTQADFRCRTA
-101 ASGEEALR
+101 ACGEEALR
-109 LLEIQ
+109 ILESHP
-114 ATDVVISDL
+114 TDVVISDL

-130 MDLLIAVRERYPH
+130 MDLLIEVRERYPQ

-170 LKPFDA
+170 LKPFDV
-176 DVVLGSLHRALQKK
+176 DVVLGSLHRALQRK

-204 EMVSERTQQLRTA
+204 EMVSERTQQLRAA
-217 LQKTERS
+217 LLQTERS

-253 SMELAKSIGAL
+253 SMELAKSIGGL
-264 EHDIRS
+264 EQEIRS

-285 PDRVLLKPGPLTDSE
+285 PDRVLLKPGPLTESE

-338 GYPRK
+338 GYPQGLRA
-343 MKGEEIPF
+343 EEIPF
-351 GARIFAVADTLDAM
+351 SARIFAVADTLDAM

-376 LRAARDVIERGSGTL
+376 LQAARDVIECGSGTL
-391 FDPLVAAAFLRVPC
+391 FDPLVVTAFLRVPN
-405 ETWDTIAK
+405 ETWSLIASE
-413 QTLSVQAS
+413 TLAVQPS
-421 SVLAAEKMP
+421 SVLAAGTIRILGTPTVVPPDSAE
-430 IPIS
+430 